1 MHPCYNS
8 SSMLSPPTVT
18 TFHSSQ
24 SLSSSSQSSY
34 YQSST
39 HDVSKPNSSEQYNLA
54 HSRHHLYQ
62 NVILPSP
69 SIQRFPNSSSNH
81 FTHYSQSHIRTTTS
95 YPSYDC
101 YRNNSTHSQPNIS
114 NGLPIMGY
122 PIALNSTKNY
132 VVYEAKNGPTQSIMN
147 NTDET
152 LQYTNPSVIMNI
164 QSQIPYSQY
173 REVSRQPSRRPRP
186 PPPPPPPRS
195 GSWIGKIPVSSPTI
209 NDNTTNRPCI
219 QYDYEPP
226 SSCSQIKVNTFSD
239 NPTTTQYT
247 NQQSCISQTFHT
259 SPYSNTY
266 SSLPNGSVG
275 LNSHSNFNIKNQ
287 SSTDTNCSIDNSH
300 TDIPIPKRSIQQE
313 HQHRR
318 QQQTYQQYHNQPIR
332 ISSSNGDNCQ
342 PLTSTTNSTSQ
353 SLMNNTNNSSN
364 EQRQQQ
370 NCQYLSKQSFIN
382 SNSNNNNNSRKEVI
396 KALLNL
402 LIWHHP
408 ETNFTETMDPSE
420 IHTFHTFLLNWLT
433 KTENIPVNMNTNMYV
448 AQFSRRILTHLIR
461 ILYSDTVYEEETT
474 TDGQT
479 MRETEDEEY
488 TMNALT
494 NEKDG
499 MNNEDNN
506 NNNYLEYPSSFHP
519 NTNEF
524 NQYRLHDTSHFTY
537 CSTKIDYFRFIHVYS
552 YGQNNWTKND
562 DNTSE
567 KTPCLTNYT
576 NTSIN
581 NIENSSLISNSSNFS
596 KINLTDSK
604 ILPPNTSLMELKAA
618 AMEAIQKLAP
628 LCQPDSKLYGRDM
641 GIIQLLTSI
650 HSYSL
655 SLSERITQTNSH
667 NNTTHTGD
675 NVTTNN
681 NEAMGNTMMNR
692 KCDNNDNTILNIESS
707 TVCPV
712 AEVAALVRL
721 SFDSMHR
728 NAICELGGVHAL
740 ISLLRIEQMIWSEY
754 MNSYN
759 NDITNNTNNK
769 TVVLLSSASSSSS
782 SWIHNQNFVTLL
794 ENSLALRRYIC
805 MALTNLTY
813 AAPENKS
820 FICRRLTNLEA
831 LLAQLE
837 TGNEELKQ
845 VSASVLRNLSWRTD
859 SRSKAALR
867 RVCAA
872 KRLTIAA
879 MSAQR
884 ESTLRTTL
892 SALWNLS
899 AHCSQNKRAVC
910 SVDGVFAFLLRMLHL
925 QNPMQNLVI
934 IENSGGILRN
944 ISTIIASHD
953 DYRSILHQNNAYPI
967 LLELLRNPPSLTVV
981 VNVCGTLWNL
991 TCPSINN
998 VNTIPIS
1005 SDNNSNTTTN
1015 NNISSYNDRLLLLH
1029 LGALDLI
1036 EQLTQSKHDL
1046 IRTSSLAVY
1055 RNLIQ
1060 TDKPVNQ
1067 NHLIPSVCNSNQVNS
1082 QENQLSESS
1091 SPITTS
1097 MTINSHDQHSVSNEK
1112 NPCTNT
1118 DGRNSGGDTYYNVNN
1133 SAQTSAEQQQPTCK
1147 RRVSSRTSRLRFG
1160 LLSVVFEAESDDEL
1174 DDDIDSDDVDETE
1187 DDEVEVENEVEGQTN
1202 EQNDCINEYNEKVKY
1217 EPNNNLCLYYRGG
1230 IPISDHSN
1238 YRDITVKTSSNRNSE
1253 SLCDSQLMLSES
1265 TNRRHDLSDWYD
1277 EINCHGH
1284 HQVNHNVNT
1293 AVDTGVDDEQ
1303 TRVYA
1308 EEGTP
1313 FPSNS
1318 ANASSLDLNRSDE
1331 QFLTNKANNN
1341 FNTVN
1346 DVHISHN
1353 NSNDNDN
1360 IHSNA
1365 PILIY
1370 RNDPIPHVYAVEGT
1384 PSNCDSNLSHED
1396 SINNSE
1402 VQLNTIGFS
1411 RPQKMNFLPHSDIV
1425 NEQEDNTYLPSPP
1438 EDISNLVTPLTSM
1451 NLEVEGDQC
1460 VTCHFPMPPPPA
1472 SFPIVHKESELI
1484 DRESELFSSKQTPLI
1499 FSRGTSSCMSS
1510 LDLEVPF
1517 NGYQSSPESE
1527 YSSQQKSS
1535 NSRER
1540 ISSELMSINR
1550 NHEDNGISSSSSNSS
1565 SSKRNCH
1572 FRNINHSQN
1581 CVGELYETD
1590 SCPDEEDVRLP
1601 FAEEGTPPPPK
1612 DDTENLNALYFHH
1625 SHSYKQSDM
1634 SSNLN
1639 NDCEVNEGVDDDD
1652 DDDED
1657 DDNNDNNNHSQI
1669 LQQCIASAMPSNI
1682 PYNVTGHKS
1691 SNINFNNSPS
1701 TGLLYNEPEDSLKTF
1716 AVEDTPFGTSTKTSS
1731 LNDLLTTEHKP
1742 LEDEEEGECGE
1753 GNELMVDSDMNF
1765 HSESPFNIKIS
1776 NHTIK
1781 HTSNN
1786 LIKQCHTQN
1795 VTVSHGDGSSSTS
1808 SSLNGDNS
1816 SDLLSEVIQSAMPK
1830 SGQIRLS
1837 NFCSPI
1843 DQSSSNDDDCLQMYA
1858 VEGTPCVVGNKNLLS
1873 SSSSLR
1879 HDEIS
1884 IHSALLPTTTDAMT
1898 SNMPLTLASP
1908 SSLSTVPYQQSNT
1921 TPPIPPLRTTSALTS
1936 IADPFTQ
1943 VSGLT
1948 RPRATVAPMLQSKC
1962 HSLNSPIVSRS
1973 QNISEQSSKSCL
1985 NQNENGQQNN
1995 DSILLPN
2002 SSIPSSSSSPF
2013 QYTVGDKDDVSS
2025 FSSLLSIES
2034 VGMEHSL
2041 LQECI
2046 SSAMPRPKS
2055 ISMLRKQQHCQ
2066 QKKQTCQQSTSSI
2079 SSSSLSSSS
2088 SSSSSQQQQPSV
2100 SPALKLD
2107 TTEHESTNPFA
2118 NNNIPNN
2125 NNVDYCKSNNHEE
2138 AINHCHTSLSS
2149 SSSLSLSKIH
2159 PYRELSVYKVPT
2171 TLSCI
2176 SSNPRGQYSQDGS
2189 SSSSSRSRISSSSGN
2204 SSNLSLKKFKIPG
2217 HNLNNTTVTK
2227 LSDNNNNKTAQSFN
2241 RGAGTVH
2248 FLDHG
2253 SDDAQQQEEI
2263 SYLNMNPVIM
2273 NNTITPKHNHA
2284 STGASITS
2292 TTNTTPVTVNCSSN
2306 SNNGSSII
2314 TNNQI
2319 KQIQMTSKVSCAS
2332 FGADITNATNHNYS
2346 KLSPY
2351 YEPRRITSNFNKS
2364 SLPLNKTKSGL
2375 RAPSSIVSKSF
2386 VGMNNN
2392 NYSINKQD
2400 IDIID
2405 VLDAKDISELLQQGA
2420 KTVVSDLMK
2429 PCDYINEKQHHS
2441 NNKLN
2446 NDTTI
2451 TTTNSN
2457 NNNNSQPVS
2466 NASSLE
2472 LLQKLTD
2479 LEQSISFDNDDSN
2492 TTTNTT
2498 TTATTTSNNS
2508 NKFNNKM
2515 IVTKSVESSN
2525 ISPPSTCV
2533 TNQISSKATS
2543 ISNIQS
2549 VKLHHP
2555 HQLSNRKLNN
2565 AKFTNHTNNNN
2576 NVYGIEKTVVS
2587 TIQNQCSSS
2596 KLTTMG
2602 NNQMLHGN
2610 KKTNPNNQNEVQPN
2624 LVNHA
2629 SSSISSGNTVYKYK
2643 KNVIQPT
2650 TTMNSTHKTTINLD
2664 NKNTAQNSTK
2674 RTIKQRQQHQR
2685 IAMTEP
2691 PSVQG
2696 HSLASSRSVS
2706 AASSISNLKS
2716 ISRLNNES
2724 NIQPPCNSIT
2734 PKATSIQQISVES
2747 VYAALVKQNKS
2758 LMNQYSPNR
2767 TSNTTVNNNTNKLVS
2782 KTSNTGLYAKNTSSH
2797 RSFGTISRSNH
2808 STERLTSV
2816 EEGIPLTTK
2825 LQQSKHNYSRHE
2837 SNDCMPNALFCG
2849 NSTVDL
2855 NTKTPDG
2862 TLSKATESFG
2872 SGTISKN
2879 DNNTQASD
2887 VPKPIRGGRKSLIG
2901 RKTSPS
2907 TANMMNM
2914 PNNGIPVAV
2923 KPISAVKPTQHSL
2936 LNNNN
2941 NNNKDDNSK
2950 ISIDKFKKSTTESPV
2965 ESDINN
2971 KDEVK
2976 SSKDMNG
2983 YTKYEFEQNSRNH
2996 DKSIPG
3002 TNDCN
3007 INDKLENTPPG
3018 MWIVRE
3024 DQDVVV
3030 SDFH

>member
-195 GSWIGKIPVSSPTI
+195 GSWI
-209 NDNTTNRPCI
+209 
-219 QYDYEPP
+219 
-226 SSCSQIKVNTFSD
+226 
-239 NPTTTQYT
+239 
-247 NQQSCISQTFHT
+247 
-259 SPYSNTY
+259 
-266 SSLPNGSVG
+266 
-275 LNSHSNFNIKNQ
+275 
-287 SSTDTNCSIDNSH
+287 
-300 TDIPIPKRSIQQE
+300 
-313 HQHRR
+313 
-318 QQQTYQQYHNQPIR
+318 
-332 ISSSNGDNCQ
+332 
-342 PLTSTTNSTSQ
+342 
-353 SLMNNTNNSSN
+353 
-364 EQRQQQ
+364 
-370 NCQYLSKQSFIN
+370 
-382 SNSNNNNNSRKEVI
+382 
-396 KALLNL
+396 
-402 LIWHHP
+402 

-524 NQYRLHDTSHFTY
+524 NQ
-537 CSTKIDYFRFIHVYS
+537 
-552 YGQNNWTKND
+552 
-562 DNTSE
+562 
-567 KTPCLTNYT
+567 
-576 NTSIN
+576 
-581 NIENSSLISNSSNFS
+581 SS
-596 KINLTDSK
+596 
-604 ILPPNTSLMELKAA
+604 
-618 AMEAIQKLAP
+618 
-628 LCQPDSKLYGRDM
+628 
-641 GIIQLLTSI
+641 
-650 HSYSL
+650 
-655 SLSERITQTNSH
+655 
-667 NNTTHTGD
+667 
-675 NVTTNN
+675 
-681 NEAMGNTMMNR
+681 
-692 KCDNNDNTILNIESS
+692 ESS

-728 NAICELGGVHAL
+728 NAICE
-740 ISLLRIEQMIWSEY
+740 
-754 MNSYN
+754 
-759 NDITNNTNNK
+759 
-769 TVVLLSSASSSSS
+769 
-782 SWIHNQNFVTLL
+782 L

-2013 QYTVGDKDDVSS
+2013 QYTVGDKDD
-2025 FSSLLSIES
+2025 
-2034 VGMEHSL
+2034 
-2041 LQECI
+2041 
-2046 SSAMPRPKS
+2046 
-2055 ISMLRKQQHCQ
+2055 
-2066 QKKQTCQQSTSSI
+2066 
-2079 SSSSLSSSS
+2079 
-2088 SSSSSQQQQPSV
+2088 
-2100 SPALKLD
+2100 
-2107 TTEHESTNPFA
+2107 
-2118 NNNIPNN
+2118 
-2125 NNVDYCKSNNHEE
+2125 
-2138 AINHCHTSLSS
+2138 
-2149 SSSLSLSKIH
+2149 
-2159 PYRELSVYKVPT
+2159 
-2171 TLSCI
+2171 
-2176 SSNPRGQYSQDGS
+2176 
-2189 SSSSSRSRISSSSGN
+2189 
-2204 SSNLSLKKFKIPG
+2204 FKIPG

>member
-122 PIALNSTKNY
+122 PVALNSTKNY
-132 VVYEAKNGPTQSIMN
+132 VVYEAKNGPTQSMIN
-147 NTDET
+147 NTDDT

-164 QSQIPYSQY
+164 QSQIPHSQY
-173 REVSRQPSRRPRP
+173 RDVSRQPSRRPRP

-195 GSWIGKIPVSSPTI
+195 GSWIGKIPVSSPTA

-219 QYDYEPP
+219 QYDHEPP

-247 NQQSCISQTFHT
+247 NQQSCISQAFHI

-266 SSLPNGSVG
+266 SSLPNGPVG
-275 LNSHSNFNIKNQ
+275 LNTHSNFNIKSHLHQ

-318 QQQTYQQYHNQPIR
+318 QQQTHQQYHNQPIR
-332 ISSSNGDNCQ
+332 ISSNGDNCQ

-370 NCQYLSKQSFIN
+370 NCQYSSKQSFID
-382 SNSNNNNNSRKEVI
+382 SNNNNSRKEVI

-420 IHTFHTFLLNWLT
+420 IHTFHTFLLNWLS
-433 KTENIPVNMNTNMYV
+433 KTENIPVNVNTNMYV

-494 NEKDG
+494 NEKEDG
-499 MNNEDNN
+499 MNNED
-506 NNNYLEYPSSFHP
+506 NNYLEYPSSFHS

-524 NQYRLHDTSHFTY
+524 NQS
-537 CSTKIDYFRFIHVYS
+537 SVYS

-576 NTSIN
+576 NTSN
-581 NIENSSLISNSSNFS
+581 NTTENNSLISNSSNFS

-655 SLSERITQTNSH
+655 NLSERITQTNS
-667 NNTTHTGD
+667 NNNITHTGN
-675 NVTTNN
+675 NVTNN
-681 NEAMGNTMMNR
+681 NEAMGNTMM
-692 KCDNNDNTILNIESS
+692 NIESS

-740 ISLLRIEQMIWSEY
+740 ISLLRIEQMIWSDY

-759 NDITNNTNNK
+759 NDVHTNNTSNK
-769 TVVLLSSASSSSS
+769 TAVLLSSSAS

-925 QNPMQNLVI
+925 QNPMENLVI

-953 DYRSILHQNNAYPI
+953 DYRSMLHQNNAYPI

-991 TCPSINN
+991 TCPSVNN
-998 VNTIPIS
+998 VNTMPIS

-1015 NNISSYNDRLLLLH
+1015 NNIVSSYNDRLLLLH

-1036 EQLTQSKHDL
+1036 QQLTQSKHDL

-1097 MTINSHDQHSVSNEK
+1097 MTISSHEHHSVSNEK
-1112 NPCTNT
+1112 NPCTT
-1118 DGRNSGGDTYYNVNN
+1118 IDGRNSGGDTYYNVNN
-1133 SAQTSAEQQQPTCK
+1133 SAQTSAEQQQQPTCK

-1187 DDEVEVENEVEGQTN
+1187 DDELEVENEVEGQTN
-1202 EQNDCINEYNEKVKY
+1202 EQNEYNEKVEY

-1277 EINCHGH
+1277 EISCHGH

-1353 NSNDNDN
+1353 NSNGNNN
-1360 IHSNA
+1360 IHSNV

-1411 RPQKMNFLPHSDIV
+1411 RPQKINFLPHSNIV

-1460 VTCHFPMPPPPA
+1460 VTCHFPMPPPPV
-1472 SFPIVHKESELI
+1472 SFPIVHKESEVI
-1484 DRESELFSSKQTPLI
+1484 GRESELFSSKQTPLI

-1550 NHEDNGISSSSSNSS
+1550 NHEDNGSSSSNSS

-1639 NDCEVNEGVDDDD
+1639 NDCEVNEGV

-1742 LEDEEEGECGE
+1742 LEDEEEGECEE
-1753 GNELMVDSDMNF
+1753 GNELMVDSDMNS
-1765 HSESPFNIKIS
+1765 HSASPFSIKIS

-1858 VEGTPCVVGNKNLLS
+1858 VEGTPCVVGNENLLS

-1898 SNMPLTLASP
+1898 SNMPLTLA

-1985 NQNENGQQNN
+1985 NQNDNGQQNN

-2002 SSIPSSSSSPF
+2002 SSIPSSSSSLF

-2079 SSSSLSSSS
+2079 SSSSSLSSSS

-2107 TTEHESTNPFA
+2107 TTEHKSTNPFA

-2159 PYRELSVYKVPT
+2159 PYRELSVYKVST
-2171 TLSCI
+2171 ALSCI
-2176 SSNPRGQYSQDGS
+2176 SSNPRAQYSRDGS
-2189 SSSSSRSRISSSSGN
+2189 SSSSSRSRVSSSSGGN
-2204 SSNLSLKKFKIPG
+2204 SSNLSLKKSKIPG
-2217 HNLNNTTVTK
+2217 HNLNNTTVSK
-2227 LSDNNNNKTAQSFN
+2227 SSDNNNKT
-2241 RGAGTVH
+2241 GAVH

-2263 SYLNMNPVIM
+2263 SYLNMNPAIM

-2306 SNNGSSII
+2306 NNSGSII
-2314 TNNQI
+2314 TNNQM
-2319 KQIQMTSKVSCAS
+2319 KQIQMINKVSCAS
-2332 FGADITNATNHNYS
+2332 FGADITNAANHNYS

-2351 YEPRRITSNFNKS
+2351 YEPRCITSNSNKS

-2392 NYSINKQD
+2392 NYSVNKQD
-2400 IDIID
+2400 IDVIG

-2429 PCDYINEKQHHS
+2429 PCDYINEKQHDS

-2446 NDTTI
+2446 NDTSI

-2457 NNNNSQPVS
+2457 NNSNNNNSQPVS

-2479 LEQSISFDNDDSN
+2479 LEQSFSFDNDDSN
-2492 TTTNTT
+2492 TTTNTNT
-2498 TTATTTSNNS
+2498 NTTATTTSNNS

-2515 IVTKSVESSN
+2515 IVTKSIESSN

-2533 TNQISSKATS
+2533 TNQVSSKATS

-2565 AKFTNHTNNNN
+2565 AKFTNHTTTTTNNNNN

-2602 NNQMLHGN
+2602 NSQMDHSN
-2610 KKTNPNNQNEVQPN
+2610 KKTNPNKVQPN
-2624 LVNHA
+2624 LVSHA

-2643 KNVIQPT
+2643 KNVIHPT
-2650 TTMNSTHKTTINLD
+2650 TTMNGTHKTTIYPY
-2664 NKNTAQNSTK
+2664 NKNTSRNSTK

-2724 NIQPPCNSIT
+2724 NIQPPCNSII

-2837 SNDCMPNALFCG
+2837 SNDCMPNTLFCG
-2849 NSTVDL
+2849 NSTVDS
-2855 NTKTPDG
+2855 NIKTPDG

-2901 RKTSPS
+2901 RKISPS

-2941 NNNKDDNSK
+2941 KDHNSK
-2950 ISIDKFKKSTTESPV
+2950 ISIDKFKKSTTEPSV

-3002 TNDCN
+3002 TNDYN

-3024 DQDVVV
+3024 DLDVVV